1 VNNFFLSPENGRY
14 YLGVQ
19 FTYQGRIY
27 PGNLASFTELSFT
40 EIIVQPM
47 PDPTFYV
54 VGNVNDDGTWNYTD
68 KPVPEVKVNLIDSA
82 KGTTLT
88 TLSASD
94 WYVTRL
100 TETSDPIP
108 TDWAGYRGGVRDAF
122 DTYEAAVTA
131 STTLNDLETVGT
143 TVSFPQAPGSGPV
156 SVYVTSTDNS
166 NLLTVL
172 GYDNTR
178 GGYTA
183 LSETEYSQFVVGQV
197 ANAVGKIK
205 TGTLITEVL
214 PVAGQL
220 RIEDAAEISDTFLLN
235 VKWEADIP
243 TFTGTFFTGR
253 NGADMNPSYYG
264 SFSCSD
270 AGITEEL
277 TTVFIPGAGV
287 TLPYLPNQAPP
298 GFDSSGSVFVGSDYQ
313 IQLKYGV
320 EVFGIITA
328 QSGANQEFNFNGTPA
343 SGGGGSSSE
352 QF

>member
-1 VNNFFLSPENGRY
+1 MNNFFLSPENGRY

-27 PGNLASFTELSFT
+27 PGNLASFNELGFT
-40 EIIVQPM
+40 EVIVQPM

-68 KPVPEVKVNLIDSA
+68 KPVPEVKTNLIDSA

-108 TDWAGYRGGVRDAF
+108 TDWAGYRGGVRTAF
-122 DTYEAAVTA
+122 DSYEAAVTA
-131 STTLNDLETVGT
+131 STTLNDLETVGA
-143 TVSFPQAPGSGPV
+143 TVSFPQAPGGGPITV
-156 SVYVTSTDNS
+156 GVTSTLGS

-172 GYDNTR
+172 GTPDGQ
-178 GGYTA
+178 GGYTT
-183 LSETEYSQFVVGQV
+183 LTETQYSQFVVGQV

-220 RIEDAAEISDTFLLN
+220 RIEDAAEISDTFLLS

-243 TFTGTFFTGR
+243 TFTGTFWTGR
-253 NGADMNPSYYG
+253 SGADMNPSYYG

-270 AGITEEL
+270 AGITEDL

-287 TLPYLPNQAPP
+287 TLPYLPNQVPP
-298 GFDSSGSVFVGSDYQ
+298 GFDSMGDVFVGSDYQ

-320 EVFGIITA
+320 EVFGIITVP
-328 QSGANQEFNFNGTPA
+328 SGANQQFNFNGTPV
-343 SGGGGSSSE
+343 SGGGSSSSKK
-352 QF
+352 

>member
-19 FTYQGRIY
+19 FTYEGRIY
-27 PGNLASFTELSFT
+27 PGNLASMNELGFV
-40 EIIVQPM
+40 EVIVQPM

-68 KPVPEVKVNLIDSA
+68 KPVPEVKVNLIDTA
-82 KGTTLT
+82 KGNTLN
-88 TLSASD
+88 TLATSD

-122 DTYEAAVTA
+122 DSYEAAVTA
-131 STTLNDLETVGT
+131 STTLNELETVGT

-156 SVYVTSTDNS
+156 SVYVTSVLGS
-166 NLLTVL
+166 NLLTVD
-172 GYDNTR
+172 GYDNGQ

-183 LSETEYSQFVVGQV
+183 LTETEYSQFVVGQV
-197 ANAVGKIK
+197 ANAFGKIQ

-220 RIEDAAEISDTFLLN
+220 RIDSNAEISDTFLLN

-270 AGITEEL
+270 AGITEDL

-287 TLPYLPNQAPP
+287 TLPYLPNQDPP
-298 GFDSSGSVFVGSDYQ
+298 GFDSFGNVFVGSDYQ

-320 EVFGIITA
+320 EVFGTITA
-328 QSGANQEFNFNGTPA
+328 QSGANLQFNFNG
-343 SGGGGSSSE
+343 SQVGGGGSSSS
-352 QF
+352 QK